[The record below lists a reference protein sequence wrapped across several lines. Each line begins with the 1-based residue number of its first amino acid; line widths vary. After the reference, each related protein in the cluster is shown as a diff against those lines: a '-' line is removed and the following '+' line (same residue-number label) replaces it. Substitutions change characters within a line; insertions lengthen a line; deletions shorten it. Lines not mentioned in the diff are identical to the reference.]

1 MIRAIYARF
10 ASSTATAAK
19 ATCACVTPDTT
30 DSILADLSKGI
41 ARLDKLAEKKA
52 AEAERLSEQ
61 AAEFLTRSNEK
72 AAAAARAERVADRLA
87 QLLA

>member
-1 MIRAIYARF
+1 MTSIFKRF
-10 ASSTATAAK
+10 FATPAK
-19 ATCACVTPDTT
+19 AACACAIPVETT

-52 AEAERLSEQ
+52 KKSDLLSEQ
-61 AAEFLTRSNEK
+61 AAELVTRANE
-72 AAAAARAERVADRLA
+72 AAAESARAERVADRLA